1 MTAEEAVAQAKTGHQ
16 FRTFHTSVDGVHAV
30 CWCGWIS
37 PAGYPAGYQAHQAV
51 RLAHARHQ
59 GAEGIKP

>member
-1 MTAEEAVAQAKTGHQ
+1 MTAEEAVQLAKAGHQ
-16 FRTFHTSVDGVHAV
+16 FRAFQPAPDGIHAV

-37 PAGYPAGYQAHQAV
+37 PAGYPVGYQAHQTV